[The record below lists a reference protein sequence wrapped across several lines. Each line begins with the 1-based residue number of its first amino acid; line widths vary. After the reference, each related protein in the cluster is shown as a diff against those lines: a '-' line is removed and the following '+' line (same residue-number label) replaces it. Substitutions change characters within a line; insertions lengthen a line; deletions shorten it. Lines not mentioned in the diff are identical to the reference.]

1 MILLR
6 YAVHVAARQNGKFV
20 ATNTIICLCPEELL
34 TCVWF
39 VAELRVGLR
48 CQILTKSVDVHH
60 HTQTGQRQQS
70 SFRPS
75 GYGVQHRY
83 IQQHHC

>member
-1 MILLR
+1 MTLLR
-6 YAVHVAARQNGKFV
+6 YAVHVAARQNGRFV

-48 CQILTKSVDVHH
+48 CQILTKSVDVYH
-60 HTQTGQRQQS
+60 HTNGTTAAKS
-70 SFRPS
+70 LSTV
-75 GYGVQHRY
+75 GVQRTA
-83 IQQHHC
+83 